1 MVLRSLLLGC
11 LYLLVFS
18 AAGATPDKS
27 GASEVR
33 SRIIERKLEDWKIKK
48 VAFDEATLDEAL
60 SFFKTE
66 AKNLDPEK
74 KGVNFV
80 VTPAARAEAGDG
92 KVSLTLDDVP
102 MAVALKYTVE
112 MLHLTYRVDP
122 FVIMIDKP
130 AADAGR

>member
-1 MVLRSLLLGC
+1 MRRWIAVTCTCCFIHALM
-11 LYLLVFS
+11 FAAPPAKS
-18 AAGATPDKS
+18 APPD
-27 GASEVR
+27 GQVR

-60 SFFKTE
+60 AFFKTE
-66 AKNLDPEK
+66 ARKLDPEK

-80 VTPAARAEAGDG
+80 VTPAARAAAGDG

-102 MAVALKYTVE
+102 LAVALKYTVE
-112 MLHLTYRVDP
+112 ALRLAYRVDP

-130 AADAGR
+130 AEER